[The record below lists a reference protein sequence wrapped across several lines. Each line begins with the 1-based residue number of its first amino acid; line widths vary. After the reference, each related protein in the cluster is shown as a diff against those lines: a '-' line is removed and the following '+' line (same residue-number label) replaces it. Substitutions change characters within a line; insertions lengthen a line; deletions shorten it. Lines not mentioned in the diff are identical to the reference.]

1 MHTRTE
7 LAASCS
13 QKKKKEKE
21 PGQWNLRIEGE
32 GKRTD
37 TQHIAVLRLLCFPVC
52 SLSAG
57 NRSTSEEGSA
67 CILARR
73 FLNFLFRPFSPDI
86 GFSLLYPHTSSFVLG
101 LPLFFFLL
109 VHSTVKGK
117 GRTSS
122 NLNTNQIRK
131 DKQK

>member
-37 TQHIAVLRLLCFPVC
+37 TQHIAVLRLSASLC
-52 SLSAG
+52 
-57 NRSTSEEGSA
+57 
-67 CILARR
+67 
-73 FLNFLFRPFSPDI
+73 
-86 GFSLLYPHTSSFVLG
+86 
-101 LPLFFFLL
+101 
-109 VHSTVKGK
+109 VHSAPAIDP
-117 GRTSS
+117 
-122 NLNTNQIRK
+122 QARK
-131 DKQK
+131 VLRAS